1 MVDALFLTKGLFFLP
16 KSASTKWLTRLRTG
30 ERADGRRGA
39 LDANPP
45 RTVEDEPATATLYKL
60 PHTPRNGEL
69 QPTTALDTENLPSSW
84 PPHRNSENYRTSI
97 EHLSIERKNTCRGG
111 CFRAWFWSSLAVN
124 ESRRVVRDD
133 FGRPLQWMSRMLC
146 GGVVT
151 NQFSNQ

>member
-1 MVDALFLTKGLFFLP
+1 MDIDLDVYLYLYWTGG
-16 KSASTKWLTRLRTG
+16 RTG

-84 PPHRNSENYRTSI
+84 PPHRNSTSI
-97 EHLSIERKNTCRGG
+97 EHLSKQKINRK
-111 CFRAWFWSSLAVN
+111 SN
-124 ESRRVVRDD
+124 EKYVSRRL
-133 FGRPLQWMSRMLC
+133 FQGE
-146 GGVVT
+146 
-151 NQFSNQ
+151 